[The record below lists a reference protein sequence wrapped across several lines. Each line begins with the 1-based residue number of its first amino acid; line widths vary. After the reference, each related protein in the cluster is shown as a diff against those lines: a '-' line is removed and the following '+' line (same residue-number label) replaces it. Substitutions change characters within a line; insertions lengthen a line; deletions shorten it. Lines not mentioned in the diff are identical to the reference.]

1 MSYCYVCSDGAVAPA
16 RHCQL
21 KDSSKSFLCL
31 TTLGGRCHLYVT
43 FDGCQLDPCHYNFLK
58 LDLMFKSMP
67 LSGMIL
73 NVTPNFTELWWHES
87 NFPLKKGGDSLAL
100 SLKILVMQEM

>member
-43 FDGCQLDPCHYNFLK
+43 FDGCFRSFYN
-58 LDLMFKSMP
+58 
-67 LSGMIL
+67 
-73 NVTPNFTELWWHES
+73 
-87 NFPLKKGGDSLAL
+87 
-100 SLKILVMQEM
+100 